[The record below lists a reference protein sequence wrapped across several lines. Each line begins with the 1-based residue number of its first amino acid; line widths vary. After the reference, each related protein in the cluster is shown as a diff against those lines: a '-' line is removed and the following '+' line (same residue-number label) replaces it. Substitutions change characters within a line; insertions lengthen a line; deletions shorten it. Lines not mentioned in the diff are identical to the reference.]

1 MTAHS
6 CGNTSICVCW
16 LGNFDDASSLSMVY
30 RYTSLDRTLSRRV
43 NVSGSER
50 YVLIDDLDTQ
60 TNYSIYFEQYGG
72 CAKSQTSEPVFVV
85 TGENGMKCYSCALVQ
100 YAFPPFFGGGG
111 VAGRFNFAAS
121 LTLLSR
127 LLPLFFLSFLP
138 LSLFLYRNIM
148 HCCVISPISPASHP
162 FRTPHPLPFLS
173 RTLLLPPPIIP
184 GSPPLSSATL
194 FFSQFRLSNLLW
206 RTSIPSRRSGYNQVS
221 SPYGCNCPF
230 AAISAF

>member
-1 MTAHS
+1 
-6 CGNTSICVCW
+6 
-16 LGNFDDASSLSMVY
+16 MVY
-30 RYTSLDRTLSRRV
+30 RDTSLDRTLSRRV

-100 YAFPPFFGGGG
+100 YAFPPFFWGGRGSRE
-111 VAGRFNFAAS
+111 VQFCR
-121 LTLLSR
+121 LSY
-127 LLPLFFLSFLP
+127 LAFPAPSPFFLSFLP

-230 AAISAF
+230 AAISTF

>member
-1 MTAHS
+1 MLQLCT
-6 CGNTSICVCW
+6 CTICVPPLFW
-16 LGNFDDASSLSMVY
+16 GG
-30 RYTSLDRTLSRRV
+30 RGSR
-43 NVSGSER
+43 E
-50 YVLIDDLDTQ
+50 
-60 TNYSIYFEQYGG
+60 
-72 CAKSQTSEPVFVV
+72 
-85 TGENGMKCYSCALVQ
+85 VQ
-100 YAFPPFFGGGG
+100 FCRLYYLAFPAP
-111 VAGRFNFAAS
+111 S
-121 LTLLSR
+121 
-127 LLPLFFLSFLP
+127 PFFLSFFP

-184 GSPPLSSATL
+184 GYPPLSSATL

-230 AAISAF
+230 AAISTF